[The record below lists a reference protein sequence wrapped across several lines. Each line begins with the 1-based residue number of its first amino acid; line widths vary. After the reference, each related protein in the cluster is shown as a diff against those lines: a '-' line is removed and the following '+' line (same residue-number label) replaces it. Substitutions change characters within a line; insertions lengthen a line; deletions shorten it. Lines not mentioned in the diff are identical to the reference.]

1 MAGDYSTMGHT
12 SPYLQA
18 YNHYQVEHF
27 QETKDTG
34 AREPDSY
41 RTFEDYTRSSVLN
54 LAYSTLVDFCNS
66 PEDIYR

>member
-1 MAGDYSTMGHT
+1 MAEYYSTMGHT

-34 AREPDSY
+34 AREIDS
-41 RTFEDYTRSSVLN
+41 LN
-54 LAYSTLVDFCNS
+54 SLRIKTKESQPPTQVHSGLETL
-66 PEDIYR
+66 E

>member
-12 SPYLQA
+12 SPYLQK
-18 YNHYQVEHF
+18 YNHYRVENF
-27 QETKDTG
+27 QEKKDTG

-41 RTFEDYTRSSVLN
+41 RTFEDYTRASVLN
-54 LAYSTLVDFCNS
+54 LSYSRLGDFFNS